1 SIPAGFRYYMYY
13 EVNILGSGSLRG
25 DYQEISGGSLDLFVM
40 TQEQYDYYRT
50 GANFGSL
57 WSLGS
62 SRGGTID
69 VSLPG
74 TGRYFLVADPGA
86 QAGPHRPGPPGAAR
100 DGAPRG
106 SRNHRHDRD
115 VSVEHAPQDP
125 RIPPEPGDLHAARL
139 DLSRHVFGAHVR
151 RHDPKFR
158 EHDGTADEDEQE
170 HEDMHEHLPVLQAPQ
185 VDPVRGRI
193 EQGEEPVLHPV

>member
-1 SIPAGFRYYMYY
+1 MAFVRVFRILLIVGGVLALAGVSLVFSSLGSSSSSTTSIPAGFRYYMYY

-62 SRGGTID
+62 SRSGTID

-74 TGRYFLVADPGA
+74 TGRYFLVADHGTSYEQTA
-86 QAGPHRPGPPGAAR
+86 QVVRLTVHLSGINPTTFGSGLAMLGVGLSIGSWGVQRWVRWRSRPSVATAHAAPLPEARPPPG
-100 DGAPRG
+100 
-106 SRNHRHDRD
+106 
-115 VSVEHAPQDP
+115 
-125 RIPPEPGDLHAARL
+125 L
-139 DLSRHVFGAHVR
+139 
-151 RHDPKFR
+151 
-158 EHDGTADEDEQE
+158 T
-170 HEDMHEHLPVLQAPQ
+170 
-185 VDPVRGRI
+185 
-193 EQGEEPVLHPV
+193 